1 MEACSFDQAQHELD
15 GPNQAKYICKYA
27 KDINVNTIVIEEEY
41 IDKETLLT
49 NPLPRFLWIIRTYY
63 DRIQTMDDIY
73 DGTAV
78 FPKKLR
84 TIRFLH

>member
-1 MEACSFDQAQHELD
+1 MEAYSFDQAQHEL
-15 GPNQAKYICKYA
+15 GGYNQAKYICKYA
-27 KDINVNTIVIEEEY
+27 KDINVNKVVIEEKY
-41 IDKETLLT
+41 IDKETIHT
-49 NPLPRFLWIIRTYY
+49 NHLPRFLWIIRTYY
-63 DRIQTMDDIY
+63 DQIPTMDDIY